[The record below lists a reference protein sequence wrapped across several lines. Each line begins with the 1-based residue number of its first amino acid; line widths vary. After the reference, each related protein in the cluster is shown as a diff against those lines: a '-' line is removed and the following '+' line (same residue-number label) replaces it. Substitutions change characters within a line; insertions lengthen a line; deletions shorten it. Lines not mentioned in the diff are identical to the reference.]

1 MYVFNS
7 YTTNTIAVICI
18 GLHGTLALNGA
29 NYPFTIVLNFDFLL
43 VGRSCFLFKEMD
55 NLVLFLQKF
64 VYLHLYMFGNIFLL
78 QMCTLAISKLI
89 WEYAKLKHEAS
100 IIFISYQCKLN
111 VIFMSNST

>member
-55 NLVLFLQKF
+55 NLVLFFTKICLPTFIYVWK
-64 VYLHLYMFGNIFLL
+64 YLFTSNVHT
-78 QMCTLAISKLI
+78 C
-89 WEYAKLKHEAS
+89 
-100 IIFISYQCKLN
+100 YQQAYLGVRK
-111 VIFMSNST
+111 IET